1 MALQRQSLAWGWCV
15 GWALE
20 GGGGWRARL
29 ARYLQLLFLLL
40 LAKHV
45 LRGFFF
51 IHTRTHTRAR
61 PHTPLL
67 TSATL
72 WQLWDRTV
80 AKFWSYG
87 GLAVFFLGIPFT
99 LHLIKERRGLTWLGL
114 LAQGVRL
121 PFSD

>member
-1 MALQRQSLAWGWCV
+1 MLPFALPPRE
-15 GWALE
+15 LE
-20 GGGGWRARL
+20 GTYIHSHNAR
-29 ARYLQLLFLLL
+29 
-40 LAKHV
+40 
-45 LRGFFF
+45 
-51 IHTRTHTRAR
+51 
-61 PHTPLL
+61 TPLHPL
-67 TSATL
+67 LTL
-72 WQLWDRTV
+72 WQLWDTTV

>member
-1 MALQRQSLAWGWCV
+1 M
-15 GWALE
+15 
-20 GGGGWRARL
+20 
-29 ARYLQLLFLLL
+29 
-40 LAKHV
+40 
-45 LRGFFF
+45 
-51 IHTRTHTRAR
+51 
-61 PHTPLL
+61 
-67 TSATL
+67 
-72 WQLWDRTV
+72 